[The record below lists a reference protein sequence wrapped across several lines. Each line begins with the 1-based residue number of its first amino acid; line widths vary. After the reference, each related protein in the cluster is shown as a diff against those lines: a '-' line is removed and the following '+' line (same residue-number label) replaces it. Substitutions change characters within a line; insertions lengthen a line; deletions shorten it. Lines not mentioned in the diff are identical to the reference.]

1 MELCCRFN
9 AHLRWAISKTKNDST
24 NTIHH
29 TSNHIQ
35 YTSIIDT
42 KITKIHYYTSMSNK
56 SIGETIV
63 TMGLTQMGS

>member
-1 MELCCRFN
+1 MELRCKFN
-9 AHLRWAISKTKNDST
+9 ANLRWAISETKNYST

-29 TSNHIQ
+29 TSSHIQ

-42 KITKIHYYTSMSNK
+42 KITIEHDYTSMSYK